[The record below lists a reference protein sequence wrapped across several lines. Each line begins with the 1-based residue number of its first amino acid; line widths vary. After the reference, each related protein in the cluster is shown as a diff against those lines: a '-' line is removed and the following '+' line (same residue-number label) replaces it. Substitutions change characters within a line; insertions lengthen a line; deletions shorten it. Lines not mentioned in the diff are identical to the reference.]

1 MWILNIRRTT
11 SFAVF
16 LWCMTAAVAQV
27 SNIEGIA
34 PMEGVQPSRVIN
46 AMNDAQR
53 EDKYWDDVKTLGSKE
68 AFEAYLNTYPRG
80 RYANLAKAN
89 LTQLKSNAKPSNP
102 KIDDS
107 DIGLMIFKS
116 ILEEMINNKD

>member
-1 MWILNIRRTT
+1 MWMLKTARTT
-11 SFAVF
+11 SFAAT
-16 LWCMTAAVAQV
+16 LWWMTAAVAQL
-27 SNIEGIA
+27 SNVEGIA

-53 EDKYWDDVKTLGSKE
+53 EDKYWDDVKMLGSKE

-80 RYANLAKAN
+80 RYVNLAKAN
-89 LTQLKSNAKPSNP
+89 LTQLKSTVRPSNP
-102 KIDDS
+102 KMDDS

>member
-1 MWILNIRRTT
+1 MRMLKFGKTAT
-11 SFAVF
+11 VTAT
-16 LWCMTAAVAQV
+16 LWLTAAVAQV
-27 SNIEGIA
+27 SNVEGIA

-53 EDKYWDDVKTLGSKE
+53 EDKYWDDVKSLGSKE

-89 LTQLKSNAKPSNP
+89 LTQLKSSVKPSNP
-102 KIDDS
+102 KLDDS
-107 DIGLMIFKS
+107 DIGLRLFKS
-116 ILEEMINNKD
+116 ILEEVLNNQE